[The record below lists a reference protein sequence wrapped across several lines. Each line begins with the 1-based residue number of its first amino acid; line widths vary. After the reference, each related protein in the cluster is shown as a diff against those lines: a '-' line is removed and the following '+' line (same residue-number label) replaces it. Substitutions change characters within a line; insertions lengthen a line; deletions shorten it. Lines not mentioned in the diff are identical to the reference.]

1 MFKFENEHFER
12 LLVEFQS
19 LHFDLHQ
26 LSQVQFQI
34 MATLQQ
40 VQDGQ
45 TAETQALTAQAQAI
59 TDLTA
64 RIAALPQGAAS
75 ATDLD
80 GLLATAQTNTT
91 TATAN
96 TAAINAIDPA
106 AAPTA

>member
-1 MFKFENEHFER
+1 MFKFDHEHFER
-12 LLVEFQS
+12 LLVEFQT
-19 LHFDLHQ
+19 LKYDLHR
-26 LSQVQFQI
+26 LSQLGTQL

-45 TAETQALTAQAQAI
+45 TAETQALTAQTQAI

-106 AAPTA
+106 TAPAA